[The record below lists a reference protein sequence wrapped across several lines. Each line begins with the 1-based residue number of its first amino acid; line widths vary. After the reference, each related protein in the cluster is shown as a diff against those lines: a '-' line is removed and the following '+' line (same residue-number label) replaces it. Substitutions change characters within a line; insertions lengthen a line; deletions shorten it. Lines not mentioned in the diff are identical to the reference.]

1 MINVSP
7 VHRSPDTSLVRC
19 SSRHYFY
26 MLRYKIQ
33 PHLPWVPEAR
43 GPAKVGAGREKV
55 HLKVRGERSPVCTA
69 WTMVT
74 PSPPHTRQICTRTKV
89 GNMSSRLVSLPP
101 WLDLLIGLI
110 GPTAGP

>member
-43 GPAKVGAGREKV
+43 GPAKWA
-55 HLKVRGERSPVCTA
+55 LDER
-69 WTMVT
+69 
-74 PSPPHTRQICTRTKV
+74 RFI
-89 GNMSSRLVSLPP
+89 SR
-101 WLDLLIGLI
+101 
-110 GPTAGP
+110 